1 MISVFLLID
10 GIILMIRGVFMYFLD
25 TCYFKGLMDSK
36 DKNHKDALKIED
48 YLIGSNEK
56 TVINTTVLVETLNW
70 SVGTRD
76 DVKKL
81 YGDLHENNQVI
92 QLTGH
97 DYLKSLEI
105 NGWFDNSINYSDCT
119 ILRTMFAMGIS
130 KIVSFDNDFKK
141 IDALSVISSM

>member
-1 MISVFLLID
+1 MIK
-10 GIILMIRGVFMYFLD
+10 GVFMYFLD
-25 TCYFKGLMDSK
+25 TGYFKGLMDSK
-36 DKNHKDALKIED
+36 DKNHNNALKIEEW
-48 YLIGSNEK
+48 LINSHEK

-70 SVGTRD
+70 SKGTKAH
-76 DVKKL
+76 VQNIYNL
-81 YGDLHENNQVI
+81 LHENNQVI

-141 IDALSVISSM
+141 IDTLSVISSM

>member
-1 MISVFLLID
+1 
-10 GIILMIRGVFMYFLD
+10 
-25 TCYFKGLMDSK
+25 MDSK
-36 DKNHKDALKIED
+36 DKNHNNALKIEEW
-48 YLIGSNEK
+48 LINSHEK

-70 SVGTRD
+70 SKGTKAH
-76 DVKKL
+76 VQNIYNL
-81 YGDLHENNQVI
+81 LHENNQVI

-97 DYLKSLEI
+97 DYIKSLEI

-141 IDALSVISSM
+141 IDTLSVISSM